1 MEDEAKLLIAQQA
14 FMDKATKFIQREGRA
29 SMVPTPP
36 ATAST
41 LKPIAFVGG
50 SCAACGK
57 PLSANHMAGV
67 FVLTCQHKYHPFCFA
82 VLCATSTEC
91 SHPNCKEKIPEIAKC
106 WALGTA
112 YTELGGEF
120 TKLSLFEL
128 VCDQFIRS
136 LT

>member
-1 MEDEAKLLIAQQA
+1 
-14 FMDKATKFIQREGRA
+14 
-29 SMVPTPP
+29 MVPTPP

-57 PLSANHMAGV
+57 ALSANHMAGV

-82 VLCATSTEC
+82 LLSATSTEC

-112 YTELGGEF
+112 YTELEGEF
-120 TKLSLFEL
+120 TPLSLFKL

>member
-1 MEDEAKLLIAQQA
+1 
-14 FMDKATKFIQREGRA
+14 MDKATKFIQREGRA

-57 PLSANHMAGV
+57 ALSANHMAGV

-82 VLCATSTEC
+82 VLSATSTEC

-106 WALGTA
+106 WALGTT
-112 YTELGGEF
+112 YTELEGEF
-120 TKLSLFEL
+120 TKLSLFKL